1 MRPGDD
7 TEGLQIAL
15 VRWATRSHSAAG
27 LAGWDPYRLGP
38 WLAGFMAGLHGLPW
52 VDPGIQ
58 HTSARVGYDE
68 GCAERRLREREAVA
82 PCAIKP

>member
-15 VRWATRSHSAAG
+15 VRWARRSHDSAG
-27 LAGWDPYRLGP
+27 IGPWVPHRLGP

-52 VDPGIQ
+52 IDHGPA

-68 GCAERRLREREAVA
+68 GCSERRLREREE
-82 PCAIKP
+82 P

>member
-1 MRPGDD
+1 MKPGDD

-15 VRWATRSHSAAG
+15 MRWATRSHYGADLG
-27 LAGWDPYRLGP
+27 GWNPHRLGP

-52 VDPGIQ
+52 TDPGIA

-68 GCAERRLREREAVA
+68 GRGERRAREQIRREDA
-82 PCAIKP
+82 P